1 MGRDSVLRRDAGEV
15 ISGGSA
21 GWLGFGEEEAAAA
34 AGRGGVAGAEVVNIT
49 AVVVVMPCKA
59 NGATVVR
66 SRAHGR

>member
-1 MGRDSVLRRDAGEV
+1 MGRDRVLRRDAGEV

-21 GWLGFGEEEAAAA
+21 GWLGFGEEEEAAA
-34 AGRGGVAGAEVVNIT
+34 RGGVAGVEVVDIT
-49 AVVVVMPCKA
+49 AVVVMPRKA